1 MTDMTTEYTLTKR
14 RFKYRD
20 IYVVKAADGAKGE
33 IEDMGNGYRSVF
45 GSMVGSKLR
54 PLDEAV
60 AEVLRCS
67 REARARICF
76 A

>member
-1 MTDMTTEYTLTKR
+1 MTEEYTMTKR

-20 IYVVKAADGAKGE
+20 VYIVKAADGAKGE

-45 GSMVGSKLR
+45 GQLVGRKIR

-67 REARARICF
+67 REAKASIVVVR
-76 A
+76 

>member
-1 MTDMTTEYTLTKR
+1 MTIEYTMTKR
-14 RFKYRD
+14 RFKNRAV
-20 IYVVKAADGAKGE
+20 YVVKASDGAKGE

-45 GSMVGSKLR
+45 GRLVGTKIR

-67 REARARICF
+67 REAGARIVI